1 MIYTM
6 QPDPKDFARRY
17 IYSESGSLPRFLT
30 IGFGWLLAVL
40 AIWFMFEWWSY
51 TCVTEAS
58 LDSPRLE
65 LGDDKQSLMNQQ
77 ADEDEDETEEE
88 FCRDEAF
95 ENVGLLAVFLTMAL
109 VIVMLYRMGFEDD
122 FDIGAL
128 MNGT

>member
-1 MIYTM
+1 
-6 QPDPKDFARRY
+6 
-17 IYSESGSLPRFLT
+17 
-30 IGFGWLLAVL
+30 
-40 AIWFMFEWWSY
+40 MFEWWSY
-51 TCVTEAS
+51 TCVTEVS

-65 LGDDKQSLMNQQ
+65 LGDDKQSLMDQQ
-77 ADEDEDETEEE
+77 ADEDEEE
-88 FCRDEAF
+88 FYRDEAF